1 MVKVTIYY
9 IKNYK
14 GDVVYTHTNSAEF
27 ADYVN
32 KRMELGLGKHT
43 TFEQVKNSVT
53 DLEIGSQTVTINV

>member
-32 KRMELGLGKHT
+32 KRMELGLGKYT

-53 DLEIGSQTVTINV
+53 DLEI